1 MVEILRKKIAIFC
14 VLIYLQKTKQ
24 NGPTGGI
31 PYSVDKW
38 RCTLSIVWK
47 LVHDHLNIGEN

>member
-1 MVEILRKKIAIFC
+1 MVEILRKKIAILYI
-14 VLIYLQKTKQ
+14 LIYLQKTKT

-38 RCTLSIVWK
+38 RCTLRDLDICDI
-47 LVHDHLNIGEN
+47 L